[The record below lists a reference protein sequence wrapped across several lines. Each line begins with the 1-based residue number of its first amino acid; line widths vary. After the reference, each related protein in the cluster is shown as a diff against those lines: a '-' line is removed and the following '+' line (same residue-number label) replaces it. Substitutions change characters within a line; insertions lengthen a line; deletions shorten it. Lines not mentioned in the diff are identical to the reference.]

1 MSINKKSDPSW
12 HSRCLI
18 STYLRAHTE
27 DRDGRGNV
35 EISGDGDVGKAGL
48 ETLGPDG
55 QPGEGVEVHGG
66 GQAEDDRPV
75 LVHPQAGH
83 RAFLVS
89 NLNTVGTR
97 PASRAHHEESVGL
110 VPTEYQVLDHHS
122 LTVDGHDISTVGPA
136 TSESSQ
142 DLRLGKIHLDV
153 IWHQDTSNHLLKC
166 DGWWG
171 KNMLQ
176 LIDDE
181 IDSLISYLDD
191 KQFYIVVY
199 FVFWDHWAPTFF
211 LLARTPIQS
220 TSYSDFPSGNWRSNC
235 PTWVSRGSTLETLFR

>member
-1 MSINKKSDPSW
+1 MSSHLGTDTKG
-12 HSRCLI
+12 
-18 STYLRAHTE
+18 A
-27 DRDGRGNV
+27 DGRGHIEV
-35 EISGDGDVGKAGL
+35 SGQGDVSEAGL

-83 RAFLVS
+83 RALLVS

-166 DGWWG
+166 DGW
-171 KNMLQ
+171 
-176 LIDDE
+176 
-181 IDSLISYLDD
+181 
-191 KQFYIVVY
+191 
-199 FVFWDHWAPTFF
+199 
-211 LLARTPIQS
+211 
-220 TSYSDFPSGNWRSNC
+220 
-235 PTWVSRGSTLETLFR
+235 